1 MIGYE
6 KELFR
11 ISNEAFINFEVSG
24 FFLNE
29 EVLQEALFA

>member
-11 ISNEAFINFEVSG
+11 ISNEALKNFEVSG
-24 FFLNE
+24 VFLNE